1 MKLIIVR
8 RYGFALGAFAIACVQ
23 SASAAF
29 AGEPWRLDEALG
41 APDWLD
47 AGGSYRIRYETLDG
61 AFRKGAAGSDQILVE
76 RLLFGVRAHWNAV
89 YLGAELEDSR
99 TQLADAGTPLGTDE
113 VDTFE
118 PLQIYAGLR
127 ESDVVQSG
135 DSLDVRAGR
144 ITIDAGSRRLVA
156 RNRFRNT
163 LNAFTGIEGVWTGA
177 GGTEVQAFYVL
188 PVQREPANRDALAH
202 NSTQLDK
209 ESFRVELWGILVSQK
224 NLLGRASGEVYLYGL
239 HERDRPGVA
248 VADRDL
254 YTPGL
259 RLFAKPKA
267 GAWDFEIE
275 GALQFGTSR
284 FTPSPSDTADLDHFA
299 GFFHGDVAY
308 SFDVQWSPRLVLQ
321 YDYASGDEHPG
332 DRVNNRFDTLFG
344 ARRFD
349 FGPTGI
355 YGAFARSNIDSPGF
369 RIEAKPAA
377 GLGGFIGYRAVWLAA
392 SRDVLTAANLRDVAG
407 DTGNFVGHQIEA
419 ELHYDLLPGNLVLE
433 TGGAYLIDGP
443 FLRHAPGAPHAGN
456 TSYFYVQSTLSF

>member
-1 MKLIIVR
+1 MIIR
-8 RYGFALGAFAIACVQ
+8 RYVFALGAFAIVCVQ

-29 AGEPWRLDEALG
+29 AGAPWRLTEVLN

-61 AFRKGAAGSDQILVE
+61 AFRKGAAGSDQILAE
-76 RLLFGVRAHWNAV
+76 RLLFGVRAHWNAF

-127 ESDVVQSG
+127 ESDVFHSG
-135 DSLDVRAGR
+135 DSLDVTAGR

-163 LNAFTGIEGVWTGA
+163 LNAFTGIEGVWTGT
-177 GGTEVQAFYVL
+177 GGTAVQAFYVL
-188 PVQREPANRDALAH
+188 PVQREPTSRDALAR

-224 NLLGRASGEVYLYGL
+224 NLLDRASGEVYLYGL

-248 VADRDL
+248 VADHDL
-254 YTPGL
+254 YTPGF
-259 RLFAKPKA
+259 RLFAKPKP
-267 GAWDFEIE
+267 GEWDFEIE

-284 FTPSPSDTADLDHFA
+284 FTALPSDTADLDHFA

-332 DRVNNRFDTLFG
+332 DGVNNRFDTLFG

-377 GLGGFIGYRAVWLAA
+377 GLGGFIGYRAVWLAS
-392 SRDVLTAANLRDVAG
+392 SRDALTTANLRDASGKAG
-407 DTGNFVGHQIEA
+407 KFVGQQFEA
-419 ELHYDLLPGNLVLE
+419 ELSYDLVPGNVALE
-433 TGGAYLIDGP
+433 LGGAYLIDGL
-443 FLRHAPGAPHAGN
+443 FLRHAPGAPHDGN
-456 TSYFYVQSTLSF
+456 TTYFYAQTTLTF